1 MPNRNC
7 PNPNA
12 LLDDALDRQRL
23 PHLGEGAI
31 LSDTPAS
38 LYERIYEV
46 VRAVPPG
53 RVTTYGAIGQI
64 VGCPARVVGYA
75 LHHLRHLDHDVPWQR
90 VINARGGISTHGAEQ
105 RRLLEAEG
113 IMFDGQGLV
122 DLDRWG
128 WFPAEVEWH
137 DAVP

>member
-1 MPNRNC
+1 M
-7 PNPNA
+7 
-12 LLDDALDRQRL
+12 
-23 PHLGEGAI
+23 
-31 LSDTPAS
+31 SDTPAS

-53 RVTTYGAIGQI
+53 RVTTYAAIGQI

-122 DLDRWG
+122 DLGRWG
-128 WFPAEVEWH
+128 WFPAEVERH
-137 DAVP
+137 DAIP